1 MKITVEYM
9 AQLRAAAE
17 TPTDCIDVA
26 APATVETAINA
37 IAQKHSDRF
46 SSILLNNGRL
56 KPHILVWVD
65 DEPVYPAHALS
76 PGSHILL
83 LSPMSGG

>member
-1 MKITVEYM
+1 MNITVEYM

-17 TPTDCIDVA
+17 TPTDNIEVA

-37 IAQKHSDRF
+37 IVRKHSDRF
-46 SSILLNNGRL
+46 SSMLLNDGRL

-76 PGSHILL
+76 PGSRILL
-83 LSPMSGG
+83 LSPISGG